1 MPTTLSAECQ
11 TAIQA
16 ALRLLSFRA
25 WSEQELVERL
35 RRRGFAAK
43 VVARVVQDLTS
54 RGLMD
59 DWAFASE
66 RARTRVLS
74 HHVGPRRLKEDLRH
88 KGVAEE
94 ITEATIRELFKEID
108 EEEVAR
114 AGAAKRLQSLRHLS
128 TPVALRRLTAY
139 LLRQGFSPETVERV
153 VTPLVNREP

>member
-66 RARTRVLS
+66 RARTRVLN

-94 ITEATIRELFKEID
+94 ITEATNRGTKTQ
-108 EEEVAR
+108 
-114 AGAAKRLQSLRHLS
+114 RLYQ
-128 TPVALRRLTAY
+128 RL
-139 LLRQGFSPETVERV
+139 
-153 VTPLVNREP
+153 